1 MKTIQFDS
9 RVRFLYKID
18 LIKRS
23 RVAPVIKDRFENL
36 SMLFSDIEFEIRGLN
51 TARG

>member
-9 RVRFLYKID
+9 GVRFLYKID
-18 LIKRS
+18 LIKRV
-23 RVAPVIKDRFENL
+23 RATNLIKDRFENL
-36 SMLFSDIEFEIRGLN
+36 SMLFSDIEFEIRELN

>member
-18 LIKRS
+18 LIKRV
-23 RVAPVIKDRFENL
+23 RATNLIKDRFENL
-36 SMLFSDIEFEIRGLN
+36 SVLFSDIEFEIRGLN
-51 TARG
+51 TAQG